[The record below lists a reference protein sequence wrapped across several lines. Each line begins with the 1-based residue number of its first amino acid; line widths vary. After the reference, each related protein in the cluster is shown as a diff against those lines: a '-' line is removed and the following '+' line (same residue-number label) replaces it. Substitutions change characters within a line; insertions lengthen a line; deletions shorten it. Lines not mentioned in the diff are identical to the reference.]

1 MGHPTFLGVG
11 SEADAPV
18 YQPLQGSQHLSGQPG
33 RESLSRMEE
42 PEPSWDLAA
51 LGDGDTSTHTTSV
64 PQGTER
70 AEEEVSEQKVSGFLC
85 SSVLFL
91 KKGKLSLECERASP
105 RLCRSHSFQQLVLFF
120 CNALSRLGCSHNG

>member
-33 RESLSRMEE
+33 RELLSRMGE
-42 PEPSWDLAA
+42 PAPSWDLAA

-70 AEEEVSEQKVSGFLC
+70 AEEEVSEQKV
-85 SSVLFL
+85 
-91 KKGKLSLECERASP
+91 
-105 RLCRSHSFQQLVLFF
+105 
-120 CNALSRLGCSHNG
+120 LGVPLLQRPFPEKRETEPGV